1 MLAEFEM
8 TEEQYKEIMDA
19 CKPTPVMYMSG
30 GLPMFNT
37 PQENANYAWEK
48 LGKELKFKFMSVR
61 PALGKGPKFFLA
73 ELT

>member
-30 GLPMFNT
+30 GKPLFNT
-37 PQENANYAWEK
+37 PQENANHAWEK